1 MKNIIILMFFILTAN
16 ENLLAQHN
24 KNLMFI
30 DNEAPRINPEAKYL
44 VNVRA
49 REFNEKVYF
58 SWSTISDTVP
68 GYYFI
73 YKSIN
78 FKNIK
83 LVSIVKAVDQVKP
96 DVVIGNSVDDDLEFP
111 YNFYHLVRINSNQN
125 IDINDNSIKYVSV
138 ANVEL
143 EHLNN
148 NKINNNNYTLI
159 NQQDKL
165 VSIDKK

>member
-1 MKNIIILMFFILTAN
+1 MFFILTN
-16 ENLLAQHN
+16 SESLLAQYN
-24 KNLMFI
+24 KNLMLI

-49 REFNEKVYF
+49 KELNEKVYF

-73 YKSIN
+73 YKSID

-83 LVSIVKAVDQVKP
+83 LVSVIKAVDQVKP
-96 DVVIGNSVDDDLEFP
+96 NVIIGNSVDDDLEFP
-111 YNFYHLVRINSNQN
+111 YNFYHLIRINSNQN
-125 IDINDNSIKYVSV
+125 IDINDNSIKHVSV

-143 EHLNN
+143 EH
-148 NKINNNNYTLI
+148 INNGKVNSNNFSYI
-159 NQQDKL
+159 NKQDKL